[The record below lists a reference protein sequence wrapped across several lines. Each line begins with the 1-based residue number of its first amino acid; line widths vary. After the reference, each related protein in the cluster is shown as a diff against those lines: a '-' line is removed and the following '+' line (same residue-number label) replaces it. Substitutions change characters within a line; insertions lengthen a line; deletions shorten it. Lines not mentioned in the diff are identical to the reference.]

1 MDPISNL
8 ALPRDITAEQAVIG
22 SILLNGSS
30 AGDAL
35 EILRSEDFYHD
46 ANREIFSVIQTMFS
60 YGKPIDAV
68 TLLDEVR
75 KAGTVKANTDD
86 YFRQLLTVTPTW
98 RNITHY
104 AEIVRDMARLRRIAE
119 AAGSI
124 TGKIADGAVDS
135 AEMLEFAERKI
146 YSLRQEKAS
155 NELVPVADV
164 IQELWDHLR
173 DMADTGAA
181 MSGISTGMPRLDNL
195 TMGLNKSDL
204 ILLASRPGIGKTS
217 LALNIALSAA
227 KKEPDKA
234 VTYFSLEMSREQ
246 IVARMLS
253 EEAFI
258 DGKKLITGRLSADD
272 WRKLGQAASVLSATK
287 LMVNDNSMIS
297 VLEINALC
305 RRIDNLGLVLIDY
318 LQLMNTGAKAE
329 NRLQAVSE
337 MSRQMKLMA
346 MELKVPVIC
355 LCQLSRASVQREN
368 KRPVLSDLR
377 ESGSLE
383 QDADIVLGLY
393 REDAF
398 KPDGAEHNSGE
409 LIVLKNR
416 HGETGTVKL
425 QWMPEYTTY
434 VEAEDRY

>member
-8 ALPRDITAEQAVIG
+8 SMPRDLTAEQAVIG
-22 SILLNGSS
+22 SILLQGSS
-30 AGDAL
+30 AGEAL
-35 EILRSEDFYHD
+35 EILHPEDFYSD
-46 ANREIFSVIQTMFS
+46 TNREIFSVIQAMFS

-75 KAGTVKANTDD
+75 KAGTVKANTED

-98 RNITHY
+98 RNIAHY
-104 AEIVRDMARLRRIAE
+104 AEIVRDKARLRRIAE
-119 AAGSI
+119 TAGEI
-124 TGKIADGAVDS
+124 TSKISDGGVDA
-135 AEMLEFAERKI
+135 AEMLEFAERKV
-146 YSLRQEKAS
+146 YSLRQGRGS
-155 NELVPVADV
+155 DGLVPVGDV
-164 IQELWDHLR
+164 ILNLWDQLR
-173 DMADTGAA
+173 EMAESGATL
-181 MSGISTGMPRLDNL
+181 SGLSTGMQRLDNI

-204 ILLASRPGIGKTS
+204 ILLASRPGVGKTS
-217 LALNIALSAA
+217 LALNIALNAA
-227 KKEPDKA
+227 KKDQEKTVA
-234 VTYFSLEMSREQ
+234 YFSLEMSCEQ

-258 DGKKLITGRLSADD
+258 DGKKLITGRLNADD
-272 WRKLGQAASVLSATK
+272 WRKLGQAANVLSSTK

-297 VLEINALC
+297 VMEINALC
-305 RRIDNLGLVLIDY
+305 RRIDDLGLVLIDY
-318 LQLMNTGAKAE
+318 LQLMNTNAKSE

-398 KPDGAEHNSGE
+398 KQDSAEHNSGE

-434 VEAEDRY
+434 VEVDDRY